1 MIELTKK
8 EKKRRVREMQRD
20 AQYPNVCFCEDHTWD
35 IVLREE
41 MWNNYYPLYQTKE
54 KHKTTIYLC
63 EVCHKE
69 YTDEPAYA

>member
-1 MIELTKK
+1 MAELTKK

-41 MWNNYYPLYQTKE
+41 WWNDHSTYQAKG
-54 KHKTTIYLC
+54 KYKTTIYLC

-69 YTDEPAYA
+69 YNDEPLFA